1 MTGELA
7 ISSAR
12 APPFSMRHVALGAA
26 MLSLAVLGAW
36 LCRAWVRTLTFDD
49 AFMFYRY
56 ALNVRHGLGVSWNP
70 DGVPT
75 YGMTSLLWI
84 WFVLPATALPLS
96 PGHALQVLSW
106 LVGAAALVTMAATV
120 VHHARSDLLR
130 FPPLAFSAVALPLAL
145 NPVFAFHLTTGM
157 DTVVSLLA
165 NAALVFET
173 LEYVE
178 RPIAARALATGTLAF
193 VAVLARP
200 DNGVC
205 ALGVPLLTWMLLPG
219 RKRWEDLVGLSAL
232 PVALIGAELLLCK
245 RYFGVPVPLGFYAKS
260 LHTYAGF
267 QSSENAVHY
276 AYMAVSCALPY
287 VGVLGATLM
296 RRRWRTIAA
305 FLLPVAVTTIYLLTV
320 RQVMGFGGRYY
331 IPFLPF
337 VVVPAL
343 ISVDEAAAEG
353 TATGRRLIAGIAIA
367 AVLYVALRPLELRGE
382 RLYRH
387 WVVSPPIAV
396 PSLPVAATRPLESQY
411 NPIKQPGIA
420 QVVAALPRGSVVA
433 ATEVGYLGSVGPDVT
448 IIDLAGLNDTQIAT
462 RGFSMDGLLARAP
475 DLIWLP
481 HSHYTGMRAVMLADP
496 RLFERYAVFAG
507 VFGYGIAIRRDS
519 PSRRVI
525 EEALQKEWPK
535 LYPSRNLADYVVPQG
550 YAPGPTSEHSR
561 ARAP

>member
-1 MTGELA
+1 MTAELA
-7 ISSAR
+7 ISGVRAPSVSAR
-12 APPFSMRHVALGAA
+12 RIALGGAL
-26 MLSLAVLGAW
+26 LSLAVLSAW

-70 DGVPT
+70 NGVPT

-84 WFVLPATALPLS
+84 LFVLPATALPLS

-106 LVGAAALVTMAATV
+106 LVGAAALVAMAATV

-165 NAALVFET
+165 NAILVFET
-173 LEYVE
+173 LEYVK
-178 RPIAARALATGTLAF
+178 RPTAARGLATGTVAF

-205 ALGVPLLTWMLLPG
+205 ALGAPFLAWMFLPG
-219 RKRWEDLVGLSAL
+219 RKRWEDLAGISAL
-232 PVALIGAELLLCK
+232 PVALIGAELLVCK

-276 AYMAVSCALPY
+276 AYMAVSCALLY
-287 VGVLGATLM
+287 AGVWGATLK
-296 RRRWRTIAA
+296 RTRWPTIAV
-305 FLLPVAVTTIYLLTV
+305 FLLPVAVTMLYLLTV
-320 RQVMGFGGRYY
+320 RQIMGFGGRYY

-343 ISVDEAAAEG
+343 LSVDEAAVEG
-353 TATGRRLIAGIAIA
+353 RAAGRRLIAGVAIA
-367 AVLYVALRPLELRGE
+367 VVLYAALRPLDLRGE
-382 RLYRH
+382 RLYRQ
-387 WVVSPPIAV
+387 WVVPPPIAV

-462 RGFSMDGLLARAP
+462 RGFSMDDLLARAP
-475 DLIWLP
+475 DLVWLP
-481 HSHYTGMRAVMLADP
+481 HFHYTGMRAAMLTDP
-496 RLFERYAVFAG
+496 RLFERYVVYAG
-507 VFGYGIAIRRDS
+507 VFGYGIAVRRDS

-525 EEALQKEWPK
+525 EETLRKEWPK
-535 LYPSRNLADYVVPQG
+535 LYPSRNLADYIVPDG
-550 YAPGPTSEHSR
+550 YGPGPIPEHSR